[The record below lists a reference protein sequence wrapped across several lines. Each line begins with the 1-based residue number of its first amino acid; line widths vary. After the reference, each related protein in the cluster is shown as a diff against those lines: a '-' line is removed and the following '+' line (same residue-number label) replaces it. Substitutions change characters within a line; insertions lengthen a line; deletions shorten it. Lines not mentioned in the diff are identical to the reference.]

1 MKTEIL
7 HKKILR
13 YLDGRSMPA
22 EKNQIQNWLST
33 VDKSN
38 LQMSEEDK
46 IMLENEI
53 LTAIQTATNYPALFP
68 KSRPW
73 WQKVTTFLND

>member
-7 HKKILR
+7 HKKISR
-13 YLDGRSMPA
+13 YLDGQSMPA
-22 EKNQIQNWLST
+22 EKNQIQNWLSI

-46 IMLENEI
+46 IILENEI
-53 LTAIQTATNYPALFP
+53 LSEIQAYTAYPLLFP
-68 KSRPW
+68 KPKPW
-73 WQKVTTFLND
+73 WQKVTTFFA